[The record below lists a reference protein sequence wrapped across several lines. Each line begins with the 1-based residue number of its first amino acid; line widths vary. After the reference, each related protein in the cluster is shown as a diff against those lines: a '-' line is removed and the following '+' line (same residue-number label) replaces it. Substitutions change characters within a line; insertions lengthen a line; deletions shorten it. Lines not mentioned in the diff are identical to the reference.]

1 MEQMYQDYKDIVSF
15 RLVYMREAH
24 AIDSKRPSK
33 MAREKGITEH
43 ADYGE
48 RCSIAKAFL
57 DEQNLTIPAIVDDFD
72 NTVNLA
78 YHAFPD
84 RLFVVNMNGTLAVAG
99 KRGPRGFVP
108 ALEEASEWLKH
119 YRASL
124 NPEEKSERSTE

>member
-1 MEQMYQDYKDIVSF
+1 MEQMYQDYKDIVGF

-24 AIDSKRPSK
+24 SIDSRRPSPV
-33 MAREKGITEH
+33 AREKGITEH

-48 RCSIAKAFL
+48 RCSIARAFL

-72 NTVNLA
+72 NSVNLA

-84 RLFVVNMNGTLAVAG
+84 RLFVVKTDGTLAVAG
-99 KRGPRGFVP
+99 KRGPWGFVP
-108 ALEEASEWLKH
+108 ALEETSDWLRK

-124 NPEEKSERSTE
+124 EIGKKPRPSTE

>member
-1 MEQMYQDYKDIVSF
+1 MEQMYQDYNDIVNF
-15 RLVYMREAH
+15 RIVYMSEAH
-24 AIDSKRPSK
+24 PIDSRRPSPV
-33 MAREKGITEH
+33 AREKGITEH

-48 RCSIAKAFL
+48 RCSIARAFL

-84 RLFVVNMNGTLAVAG
+84 RLFVVKTDGTLAVAG
-99 KRGPRGFVP
+99 KRGPWGFVP
-108 ALEEASEWLKH
+108 ALEEAGAWLID

-124 NPEEKSERSTE
+124 EIGKKPRPSTE